1 MKKII
6 IDADIDPKLPF
17 PGATVEE
24 NKLMGKIEWNPK
36 KFEFHL
42 EPEQKT
48 GYIIGNE
55 LRKRLEGKHVVN
67 AAFMDYLA
75 EHPDLVPDSWK
86 KDEQG
91 RTRYIYAWGT
101 IFRNSGGSLYVRCWY
116 WDDGALRSYYVWLD
130 HGWYDQRP
138 ALSLASSEAL
148 GSGPFDL
155 DISAAIEVVKKA
167 GYRVIKEI

>member
-1 MKKII
+1 MQHV
-6 IDADIDPKLPF
+6 IDTNIDPKLPF
-17 PGATVEE
+17 TGATVEE
-24 NKLMGKIEWNPK
+24 NKKMGKIEWDPA

-42 EPEQKT
+42 ESEQTT
-48 GYIIGNE
+48 GYITGNE
-55 LRKRLEGKHVVN
+55 LRKRLEGKPVVN

-101 IFRNSGGSLYVRCWY
+101 IFRHSDVSLCVRCWY
-116 WDDGALRSYYVWLD
+116 WSDGALRSNYGWLD
-130 HGWYDQRP
+130 GDWLDQYP

-155 DISAAIEVVKKA
+155 DLSAAIEVVKKA